1 MPEKLTN
8 NRRINRTKTAI
19 YSALVDLIGE
29 KGFKAVTVSDISE
42 RADINRGTFYK
53 HYRDKFD
60 LFQQIEAEIINDVEG
75 IVLQAQSL
83 NFADFNSTDNPLP
96 IVVSIFEY
104 MKINSRLIN
113 AILGVEGDTAYLTRL
128 GEAVERN
135 LKLGFLAG
143 LRAKNFLV
151 PAEYLISYAIFAHF
165 GVIRAWLANDCRESP
180 HEMAIILSKLSMN
193 GPLRMSG
200 YEIPPA

>member
-1 MPEKLTN
+1 MSEGAIR
-8 NRRINRTKTAI
+8 NRRTGRTKTAI
-19 YSALVDLIGE
+19 YNALAELINE
-29 KGFKAVTVSDISE
+29 KGFNAVTVSDISE

-60 LFQQIEAEIINDVEG
+60 LLEQIEAEIVDDVEG

-83 NFADFNSTDNPLP
+83 NFADFNSDDNPLP
-96 IVVSIFEY
+96 IVVTIFEY
-104 MKINSRLIN
+104 MQNNSALIN
-113 AILGVEGDTAYLTRL
+113 AILGVEGDLAYLNRL
-128 GEAVERN
+128 GQAVEKN

-165 GVIRAWLANDCRESP
+165 GVIRTWLAHDCTESP
-180 HEMAIILSKLSMN
+180 REMAIILSKLSLH
-193 GPLRMSG
+193 GPLQMSG
-200 YEIPPA
+200 FQMPTA

>member
-1 MPEKLTN
+1 MVEGVTK

-19 YSALVDLIGE
+19 YKALVELIGE
-29 KGFKAVTVSDISE
+29 KGFNAVTVSDISD

-60 LFQQIEAEIINDVEG
+60 LLDQIEAEIINDVEG

-83 NFADFNSTDNPLP
+83 NFADFNSNDNPLP

-104 MKINSRLIN
+104 MKDNSALINS
-113 AILGVEGDTAYLTRL
+113 ILGVEGDTAYLYRL
-128 GEAVERN
+128 GQAVEKN

-165 GVIRAWLANDCRESP
+165 GVIRTWLKNDCRETP
-180 HEMAIILSKLSMN
+180 REMAIILSKLSMH
-193 GPLRMSG
+193 GPLQMSG
-200 YEIPPA
+200 YQMPPA

>member
-1 MPEKLTN
+1 MAEGNAN

-19 YSALVDLIGE
+19 YHALVELINE
-29 KGFKAVTVSDISE
+29 KGFNSVSVSDISD

-60 LFQQIEAEIINDVEG
+60 LLEQIEAEIVNDVQG

-83 NFADFNSTDNPLP
+83 NFADFNSNDNPLP

-104 MKINSRLIN
+104 MKNNSALIN
-113 AILGVEGDTAYLTRL
+113 AILGVEGDTAYLYRL
-128 GEAVERN
+128 GQAVEKN

-151 PAEYLISYAIFAHF
+151 PAEYLISYAVFAHF
-165 GVIRAWLANDCRESP
+165 GVIRTWLKNDCRETP
-180 HEMAIILSKLSMN
+180 REMAIILSKLSMH
-193 GPLRMSG
+193 GPLQMSG
-200 YEIPPA
+200 YQMPPA